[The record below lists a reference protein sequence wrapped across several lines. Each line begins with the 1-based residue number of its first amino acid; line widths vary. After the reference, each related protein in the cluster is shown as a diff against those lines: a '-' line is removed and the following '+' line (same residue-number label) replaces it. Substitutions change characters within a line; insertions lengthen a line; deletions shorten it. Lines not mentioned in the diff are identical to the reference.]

1 MTTKATERARL
12 LKDFQQIFDVRKE
25 NNGVTSIDVEAMQKY
40 ISKGVDVDALLQFD
54 KMEKWNALQWA
65 CDRSRVDVV
74 TILVES
80 GGANLDV
87 LDIGKMTT
95 LHISAGVGAYDVV
108 RFLLSNGCKKHVN
121 AKDKDYET
129 PLHLCADYGSEKVF
143 DLLIEH
149 GANPF
154 ILNTQNQSPIELL
167 IESSSTTM
175 QRKARRKKYK
185 KILKSA
191 KNVPLESTKV
201 K

>member
-40 ISKGVDVDALLQFD
+40 ISKGVDVDALLQID

-65 CDRSRVDVV
+65 CDRSRIDVV

-80 GGANLDV
+80 GGADLHVLDV
-87 LDIGKMTT
+87 GKMTT
-95 LHISAGVGAYDVV
+95 LHISAGVGAYEVV

-121 AKDKDYET
+121 AKDSDNET
-129 PLHLCADYGSEKVF
+129 PLHLCADYGSERVF

-149 GANPF
+149 GANPS
-154 ILNTQNQSPIELL
+154 ILNAQNESPIELL

-185 KILKSA
+185 KILK
-191 KNVPLESTKV
+191 NVPLEK
-201 K
+201 